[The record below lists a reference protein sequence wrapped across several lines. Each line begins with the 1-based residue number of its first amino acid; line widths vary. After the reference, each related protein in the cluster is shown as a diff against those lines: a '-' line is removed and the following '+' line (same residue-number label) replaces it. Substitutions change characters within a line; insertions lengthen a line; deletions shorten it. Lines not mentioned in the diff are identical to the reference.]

1 MNLDGDE
8 DVSGGALP
16 PPPKAS
22 GLPTAPSQPA
32 PPSFNSNNSSEQPEA
47 ITAPQVPL
55 SGPNKYKMPK
65 GKSKCTGEFFFVNFY
80 S

>member
-1 MNLDGDE
+1 MNLDDDE
-8 DVSGGALP
+8 GVSGGALP

-22 GLPTAPSQPA
+22 GLPTPTLSQPA

-47 ITAPQVPL
+47 KPAPQIPI

-65 GKSKCTGEFFFVNFY
+65 GKSKCRNKEILKSF
-80 S
+80 